1 MPLNERRVF
10 ELKIIIVGGGVV
22 GQTLAAQLT
31 REGHDIVL
39 IDNDREVVS
48 QLSAELDIMVSY
60 GNGASMR
67 TLKAADVGSCDL
79 LIAVT
84 PLDELNFM
92 SCVIARKLGC
102 TTTIARIRNPEYS
115 EQLYFLRNE
124 MGLSMT
130 VNPEQA
136 AANEI
141 FRLMQIPGFLKRDS
155 FAKGRVEIVE
165 LELREDSPLCGLRL
179 MELNPR
185 LKVKVLVCA
194 VEHGDRVVIPDG
206 RYQLQANDKLY
217 VTAPADELLHLL
229 RNLGIRS
236 KKAKDAMIIGGSRI
250 AQMLAPML
258 LRSGT
263 RVKIIESN
271 PELAETLAEML
282 PGATIIR
289 GDSFDQSLLN
299 EENISQMDTVVALTE
314 QDGEN
319 LTLSMYASFLGIP
332 QVITKLNRTEYNDVF
347 RNRGVDCVISPKH
360 LCAQNIVRYVRAMQ
374 NSSGSSVLA
383 MHHLVNNRVEAL
395 EFLTTEQTKHLGETL
410 SKIRLKPNIL
420 IACINRMGKI
430 IIPGGS
436 DTIEKG
442 DTVIVVTA
450 ADRVILDLN
459 DIFAAED

>member
-1 MPLNERRVF
+1 
-10 ELKIIIVGGGVV
+10 
-22 GQTLAAQLT
+22 
-31 REGHDIVL
+31 
-39 IDNDREVVS
+39 
-48 QLSAELDIMVSY
+48 
-60 GNGASMR
+60 
-67 TLKAADVGSCDL
+67 
-79 LIAVT
+79 
-84 PLDELNFM
+84 
-92 SCVIARKLGC
+92 
-102 TTTIARIRNPEYS
+102 
-115 EQLYFLRNE
+115 
-124 MGLSMT
+124 
-130 VNPEQA
+130 
-136 AANEI
+136 
-141 FRLMQIPGFLKRDS
+141 
-155 FAKGRVEIVE
+155 VEIVE

-179 MELNPR
+179 MELSPR
-185 LKVKVLVCA
+185 LKAKVLVCA
-194 VEHGDRVVIPDG
+194 VERGDRVVIPDG

-250 AQMLAPML
+250 TQMLAPML

-289 GDSFDQSLLN
+289 GDSFDQNILN

-347 RNRGVDCVISPKH
+347 RNRGVDCVISPKL